1 MFRIFYADSD
11 ATLYEANSLNN
22 YNTGLDEI
30 LEVGKQLDTDGE
42 TLVKSRFV
50 VKFDMSEIQQA
61 LTKYSTDLNSC
72 KFMLQ
77 LFTTHA
83 KNLPASYTLDAKL
96 MAQPWTN
103 GTGFENDSSG
113 TTDGISWATP
123 FDSWSFTP
131 HSGSMTVSGSV
142 WVNTLSG
149 SDWISTNQIISSSV
163 SASTIINYTS
173 SVNTGAPS
181 LYISG
186 SGTGGS
192 WLWQSGSGVFNTSS
206 FDSVYFY
213 QLGLN
218 EAESFSYRPT
228 DINMDVTG
236 AIRTWISGS
245 GGEIVENN
253 GFLLKFSEADEA
265 DGTKTGIIRFFSRE
279 THTIYVPRLT
289 MYWDNST
296 FTTGSMS
303 SVDLESYLT
312 YSKTKPTYKDTEITK
327 VRIYARDK
335 YPQKSPTNLFP
346 TQTVKH
352 LPSTTYYAIRDAA
365 TDEYIIP
372 FDNIYNKVSCD
383 STSNFIYIDMN
394 SFMPE
399 RYYRIELKITDG
411 FTEEYIDDQ
420 IYFKVVR

>member
-11 ATLYEANSLNN
+11 ATMYEANSLQS

-50 VKFDMSEIQQA
+50 VKFDMSEIQDT
-61 LTKYSTDLNSC
+61 LTKYSADLNSC
-72 KFMLQ
+72 KFVLQ
-77 LFTTHA
+77 LFTTNA
-83 KNLPASYTLDAKL
+83 TNLPADYTLDAKL
-96 MAQPWTN
+96 MGQPWTN
-103 GTGFENDSSG
+103 GTGYSTSTVA

-123 FDSWSFTP
+123 HASWSYSP
-131 HSGSMTVSGSV
+131 SGSQ
-142 WVNTLSG
+142 TLSG
-149 SDWISTNQIISSSV
+149 SSWISSSQV
-163 SASTIINYTS
+163 I
-173 SVNTGAPS
+173 NTGAPS

-186 SGTGGS
+186 SGLGGS

-206 FDSVYFY
+206 FDASYFY
-213 QLGLN
+213 QPGLTEN
-218 EAESFSYRPT
+218 ESFSYRPT

-236 AIRTWISGS
+236 AIKTWISGS
-245 GGEIVENN
+245 GNVSVDNN
-253 GFLLKFSEADEA
+253 GFLIKFSESDET
-265 DGTKTGIIRFFSRE
+265 DGTKTGIIKFFSRE

-296 FTTGSMS
+296 FTTGSLS
-303 SVDLESYLT
+303 SVNLESYLT
-312 YSKTKPTYKDTEITK
+312 YSKTKPSYKDTEITK
-327 VRIYARDK
+327 IRIYARDK
-335 YPQKSPTNLFP
+335 FPQKSPLNLFP
-346 TQTVKH
+346 LETVKY
-352 LPSTTYYAIRDAA
+352 LPTTTYYAIRDAA

-383 STSNFIYIDMN
+383 STSNFIHVDMN

-399 RYYRIELKITDG
+399 RYYRIELKIEDG
-411 FTEEYIDDQ
+411 FMEEYIDDE

>member
-11 ATLYEANSLNN
+11 ATMYEANSLQS

-50 VKFDMSEIQQA
+50 VKFDMSEIQDT
-61 LTKYSTDLNSC
+61 LTKYSADLNSC
-72 KFMLQ
+72 KFVLQ
-77 LFTTHA
+77 LFTTNA
-83 KNLPASYTLDAKL
+83 TNLPADYTLDAKL
-96 MAQPWTN
+96 MGQPWTN
-103 GTGFENDSSG
+103 GTGYSTSTVA

-123 FDSWSFTP
+123 HASWSYSP
-131 HSGSMTVSGSV
+131 SGSQ
-142 WVNTLSG
+142 TLSG
-149 SDWISTNQIISSSV
+149 SSWISSSQV
-163 SASTIINYTS
+163 I
-173 SVNTGAPS
+173 NTGAPS
-181 LYISG
+181 LYVSG
-186 SGTGGS
+186 SGLGGS

-206 FDSVYFY
+206 FDSSYFY
-213 QLGLN
+213 QPGLTEN
-218 EAESFSYRPT
+218 ESFSYRPT

-236 AIRTWISGS
+236 AIKTWISGS
-245 GGEIVENN
+245 GNVSVDNN
-253 GFLLKFSEADEA
+253 GFLIKFSEADEA
-265 DGTKTGIIRFFSRE
+265 DGTKTGIIKFFSRE

-296 FTTGSMS
+296 FTTGSLT
-303 SVDLESYLT
+303 SVNLESYLT
-312 YSKTKPTYKDTEITK
+312 YSKTKPSYKDTEITK

-335 YPQKSPTNLFP
+335 FPQKSPSNLFP
-346 TQTVKH
+346 LKTVKY
-352 LPSTTYYAIRDAA
+352 LPTTTYYAIRDAA

-383 STSNFIYIDMN
+383 STSNFIHVDMN

-399 RYYRIELKITDG
+399 RYYRIELKIEDG
-411 FTEEYIDDQ
+411 VMEEYIDDE